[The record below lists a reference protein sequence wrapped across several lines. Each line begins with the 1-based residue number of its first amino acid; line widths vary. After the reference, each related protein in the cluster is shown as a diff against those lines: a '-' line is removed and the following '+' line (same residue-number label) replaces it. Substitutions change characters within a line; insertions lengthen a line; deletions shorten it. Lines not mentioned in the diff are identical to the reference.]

1 MFRIKPST
9 TTLTHWIHHAE
20 QNSPPQRN
28 ILRCLYHS
36 PSHEQQHGTPSTQ
49 RQIQKPE
56 NFFQNVE
63 MWIFCCLSICL
74 SACKCTKV
82 CANFGMVEWIW
93 LCGHAQ
99 ECVCARLCAGLP
111 TIPLINSSCGL
122 ANDCSSPACLSLCL
136 ALISSWQHHMRD
148 EWTLAQNGITRLLAV
163 IRSHIKKWMET
174 EEVIKREKR
183 GRDSPHLSRFN

>member
-1 MFRIKPST
+1 M
-9 TTLTHWIHHAE
+9 
-20 QNSPPQRN
+20 QNKIVLHR
-28 ILRCLYHS
+28 
-36 PSHEQQHGTPSTQ
+36 G
-49 RQIQKPE
+49 
-56 NFFQNVE
+56 
-63 MWIFCCLSICL
+63 IFCGACITVPVMNNNMALHQHRDKSKNQRTFFKMLKCGYFVVYPSVCLHASVR
-74 SACKCTKV
+74 KCVQTLAWWSESDCVGMHKSV
-82 CANFGMVEWIW
+82 CV
-93 LCGHAQ
+93 CVCV
-99 ECVCARLCAGLP
+99 CVCARLCAGLP

>member
-74 SACKCTKV
+74 SACNHGSSVCVRKCVQTLAWWCESDCVGMHKSV
-82 CANFGMVEWIW
+82 CVRGCVQGFPQSPSLTA
-93 LCGHAQ
+93 HAGWQ
-99 ECVCARLCAGLP
+99 MTARALP
-111 TIPLINSSCGL
+111 VSLS
-122 ANDCSSPACLSLCL
+122 AWLSLAAGNTTWEMSGHWHRM
-136 ALISSWQHHMRD
+136 ALPAYS
-148 EWTLAQNGITRLLAV
+148 
-163 IRSHIKKWMET
+163 
-174 EEVIKREKR
+174 
-183 GRDSPHLSRFN
+183 LSYAHT